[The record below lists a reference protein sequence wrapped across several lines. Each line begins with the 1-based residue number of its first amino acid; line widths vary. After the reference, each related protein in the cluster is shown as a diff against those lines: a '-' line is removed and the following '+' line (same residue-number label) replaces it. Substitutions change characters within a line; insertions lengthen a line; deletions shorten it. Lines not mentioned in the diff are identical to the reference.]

1 MTAATGHLIGWTKS
15 QVTHV
20 YKFCCQL
27 VHLGEPENA
36 EIYAELE
43 NTPKRETYPNL
54 IEAGLLA

>member
-15 QVTHV
+15 QVTLV
-20 YKFCCQL
+20 YKSCCQL

-43 NTPKRETYPNL
+43 NTPKRET
-54 IEAGLLA
+54 